1 MSASTPQVL
10 AVDNGVWLTGLIYG
24 GPAEELIQL
33 GVTGGVTLVT
43 TESMIQSMIRI
54 LRDRLGFSEAA
65 LEQVVVFIRECAVVL
80 EDTPTPDGDVVPVLQ
95 PACGPGAYAVL
106 EAANRGEASAIAVAG
121 PSPLQQMPTWQGI
134 PIVPL
139 A

>member
-1 MSASTPQVL
+1 MSAPTPQVL
-10 AVDNGVWLTGLIYG
+10 AVDNGVWLSGLIYG

-33 GVTGGVTLVT
+33 GVTGGVRLVT
-43 TESMIQSMIRI
+43 TQSMIDSMVRI
-54 LRDRLGFSEAA
+54 LRERLGFSEAA
-65 LEQVVVFIRECAVVL
+65 LEQVVQFIRECAEVL
-80 EDTPTPDGDVVPVLQ
+80 EDTVPPDGDAASTLR
-95 PACGPGAYAVL
+95 PAAGPGEYAVL
-106 EAANRGEASAIAVAG
+106 DAADRGEASAIAVAG